1 MKSLRATGQQASL
14 STETGGEAMSPVMKI
29 LTGVIAV
36 LAITGCASGP
46 NVSSGCG
53 PNYGAAALGALAGGV
68 LGAQVGAGVGRNV
81 AIAAGAGTGAVLGSR
96 VDCN

>member
-1 MKSLRATGQQASL
+1 MKTRAAIPQQATPSID
-14 STETGGEAMSPVMKI
+14 TGGEDMSPVMKI

-53 PNYGAAALGALAGGV
+53 PNYGAAAIGALAGGV